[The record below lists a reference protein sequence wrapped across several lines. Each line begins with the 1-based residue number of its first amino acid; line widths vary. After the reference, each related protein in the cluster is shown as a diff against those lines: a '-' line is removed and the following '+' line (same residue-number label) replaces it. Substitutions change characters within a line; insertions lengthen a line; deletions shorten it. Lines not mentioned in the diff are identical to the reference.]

1 MGMEEEKKKIINKLL
16 NEIKRGK
23 DESII
28 PLYEIISPTLRYIA
42 LRYLKKEED
51 KAKFSVN
58 LYCCGSAIYGI
69 RGVYKG

>member
-1 MGMEEEKKKIINKLL
+1 MEEEKRKIINKLL

-51 KAKFSVN
+51 KTKFSVN
-58 LYCCGSAIYGI
+58 LYCCGSVIYVI